1 MKDLKYFR
9 PYAIEVGIAFLAGV
23 VVGRYIGGYR
33 KASDVDKEELKD
45 LIDDAVRPI
54 KNNMK
59 KRKLPT
65 FKLEDGKLVIEVQ
78 R

>member
-1 MKDLKYFR
+1 MNNLKYIR

-33 KASDVDKEELKD
+33 YAGDVDKQELKE

-54 KNNMK
+54 KAQTAK
-59 KRKLPT
+59 HKLPS
-65 FKLEDGKLVIEVQ
+65 FKLEDGKLIVEVK